1 MSDDEN
7 EEIDEEFEEPSEDE
21 EEDEEAD
28 KEYEEESGTGFVK
41 PSDLPAEE
49 EEDRKVRIAE
59 DEEAH
64 EKVSRSKKR
73 QGTGFVK
80 LGDLPEEDEEEEEE
94 EEDKKVRI
102 AEDEEAREKA
112 SRFKRQ
118 GTGFVKRSDL
128 DAEDAEEE
136 EEQTESKVT
145 AEEEAK
151 DEEVFTCMPSVG
163 TWYLP
168 KPFLAEAEEL
178 EGQETVE
185 ATDAEAEV
193 AQQED
198 EPAEPEVDHVNEPG
212 ISTEERLRRFEGQG
226 ESLKEYKS
234 SGRKGP
240 PRQVD
245 KFLDR
250 LREKGGGRAAV
261 AWRRFFDSDGDGELS
276 FTEFCVAL
284 TSFNFQSDVL
294 RLWRDLAGSRQ
305 TLTLDVVD
313 PDGAAVLD
321 AFENWCSTTKGGPIE
336 VFQEIDDD
344 GSDSLT
350 ADEFAAG
357 LTDMG
362 FFEAVLV
369 LDANVRDNLAT
380 EEKVLENL
388 WPLLD
393 QNGRGCVTADQLLFL
408 EKDPV
413 KKEKIGKE
421 LLRIRMYGAGGTT
434 ESLPSDS
441 QKIIHKLVMET
452 TPLGNKHWSQCKD
465 GHVSVGIPLTYD
477 QQVELHRPKERP
489 SLKRVASE
497 PAAFNDMSFLGA
509 LGTGDDHRDT
519 ASPSPAESALP
530 RLQIKKRGLSMAE
543 RADRKKTQ
551 LRRKCYGGGLAP
563 PLPELKATKKAEAVA
578 KSLDFGGDA
587 YPSASLESV
596 PKPKAQKKLS
606 FNPSLSQHF
615 LKAQVRDQLW
625 DHYQGEAASNGSK
638 PSS

>member
-1 MSDDEN
+1 MSDDED
-7 EEIDEEFEEPSEDE
+7 EEIEEDFEEPSEDE
-21 EEDEEAD
+21 DFEDEEAD
-28 KEYEEESGTGFVK
+28 KEYEEERGAGFVK
-41 PSDLPAEE
+41 PSDLPAEDEEQEEEEE

-59 DEEAH
+59 DEEAL

-80 LGDLPEEDEEEEEE
+80 LSDLPAEDEEEEQEE
-94 EEDKKVRI
+94 
-102 AEDEEAREKA
+102 
-112 SRFKRQ
+112 FKS
-118 GTGFVKRSDL
+118 TV
-128 DAEDAEEE
+128 
-136 EEQTESKVT
+136 
-145 AEEEAK
+145 EEEAK
-151 DEEVFTCMPSVG
+151 DEEAFTRMPSVG
-163 TWYLP
+163 TWYLQ
-168 KPFLAEAEEL
+168 KPFLEEAEEL
-178 EGQETVE
+178 EGQEPVE

-198 EPAEPEVDHVNEPG
+198 EPAEPEVDPINEPG

-226 ESLKEYKS
+226 EALKEYVS
-234 SGRKGP
+234 RAGRKGP

-250 LREKGGGRAAV
+250 LREKGGGKAAV

-284 TSFNFQSDVL
+284 TSFNFHSDVL
-294 RLWRDLAGSRQ
+294 RLWRDLAGSRP

-321 AFENWCSTTKGGPIE
+321 AFENWCSATKGGPTE
-336 VFQEIDDD
+336 VFKEIDDD

-357 LTDMG
+357 LADLG
-362 FFEAVLV
+362 FFEAA
-369 LDANVRDNLAT
+369 LDANVRDHLAN

-413 KKEKIGKE
+413 KKERIRKE

-452 TPLGNKHWSQCKD
+452 TPLGNRHWSQCKD
-465 GHVSVGIPLTYD
+465 GHVSVGVPLTYD

-489 SLKRVASE
+489 PMKRVASE

-519 ASPSPAESALP
+519 ASPAESPALP

-543 RADRKKTQ
+543 RAERKKGL
-551 LRRKCYGGGLAP
+551 LRRKCYAGGLAP
-563 PLPELKATKKAEAVA
+563 PLPELKASKKAEAAA

-587 YPSASLESV
+587 YPSASLQSV

-615 LKAQVRDQLW
+615 LKAQIRDQLW
-625 DHYQGEAASNGSK
+625 DHYQGDAAPNGSK